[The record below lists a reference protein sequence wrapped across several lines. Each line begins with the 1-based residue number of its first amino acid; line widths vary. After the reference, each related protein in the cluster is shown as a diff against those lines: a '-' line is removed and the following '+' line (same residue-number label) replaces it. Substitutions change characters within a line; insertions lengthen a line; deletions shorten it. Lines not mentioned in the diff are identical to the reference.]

1 MSSAARTWNCGASS
15 AAPSRCITCSCR
27 AREEHRWP
35 PLTPRPPTR
44 STSQRPRIPSSIPVL
59 PRVTAMWLCLLFLFP
74 CHSGFA
80 FQLQHQPKTRQPS
93 PRGACAQVH
102 SDTPCLQRRT
112 AGARKPIQRDTH
124 VAAVFLRAGMR
135 QGSMDAPEETRRQGA
150 HDSTA
155 ASAGAWAGGPAKKL
169 LHIKGIPASID
180 DEYLKAIFKVCCEIP
195 CTQVDMS

>member
-1 MSSAARTWNCGASS
+1 
-15 AAPSRCITCSCR
+15 
-27 AREEHRWP
+27 
-35 PLTPRPPTR
+35 
-44 STSQRPRIPSSIPVL
+44 
-59 PRVTAMWLCLLFLFP
+59 MWLCLLFLFP

-93 PRGACAQVH
+93 LRGVCSRESAL
-102 SDTPCLQRRT
+102 DCLQRRT

-124 VAAVFLRAGMR
+124 IAAVFLRAGMR

-150 HDSTA
+150 RDSTA

-180 DEYLKAIFKVCCEIP
+180 DEYLKAIFKVCREIP
-195 CTQVDMS
+195 CTPVDVS

>member
-1 MSSAARTWNCGASS
+1 
-15 AAPSRCITCSCR
+15 
-27 AREEHRWP
+27 
-35 PLTPRPPTR
+35 
-44 STSQRPRIPSSIPVL
+44 
-59 PRVTAMWLCLLFLFP
+59 MWLCLLFLFP

-80 FQLQHQPKTRQPS
+80 FQLLHQPKTRQPS
-93 PRGACAQVH
+93 PRGACARA
-102 SDTPCLQRRT
+102 SALMDTACLQRRT
-112 AGARKPIQRDTH
+112 AGARKPKQRDAH

-150 HDSTA
+150 LDSTT

-195 CTQVDMS
+195 CTPVDMS